1 MNEFVTNIVGE
12 MLPAAVV
19 VVVDLVAVIVAVGVD
34 FVSGIVKARR
44 QGVATSSRGFRRSV
58 TKLVNYLLLLFGML
72 TIDGI
77 IVLTMLLSRM
87 AGGWNVVMIPWL
99 TSAAAV
105 SLTFIEAKSISE
117 NVGTGNPLADLGH
130 ILGHLRNLKKLLN
143 NF

>member
-1 MNEFVTNIVGE
+1 MNEFIANIAGE

-19 VVVDLVAVIVAVGVD
+19 VIVDLVAVIVAVGVD

-105 SLTFIEAKSISE
+105 SLTLIEAKSISE
-117 NVGTGNPLADLGH
+117 NVGTGNPLADLGNLIARLRH
-130 ILGHLRNLKKLLN
+130 LKALLGN
-143 NF
+143 